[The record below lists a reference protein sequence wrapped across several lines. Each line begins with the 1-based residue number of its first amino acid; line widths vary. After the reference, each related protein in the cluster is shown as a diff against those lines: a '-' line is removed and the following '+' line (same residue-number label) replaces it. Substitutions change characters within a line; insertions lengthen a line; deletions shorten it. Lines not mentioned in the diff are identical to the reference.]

1 MDFAIY
7 CIYTIQIKIYRQ
19 GHACNLQRL
28 ILAGHALITE
38 LQKYAKQKLALNK
51 VREKFSIK

>member
-38 LQKYAKQKLALNK
+38 LQKHAKT
-51 VREKFSIK
+51 EISSE